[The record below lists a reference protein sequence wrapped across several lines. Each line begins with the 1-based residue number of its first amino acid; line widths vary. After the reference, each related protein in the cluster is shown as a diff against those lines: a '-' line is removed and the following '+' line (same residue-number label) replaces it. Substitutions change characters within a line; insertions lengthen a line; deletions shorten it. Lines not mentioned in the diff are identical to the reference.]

1 MGGDHLITYPI
12 LRAVASKFGPVALVH
27 VDAHS
32 DTAEHQVEHVQ
43 IKFKLKLGLNRIKTG
58 LPFCNLI
65 LIGLPI
71 ARPIQTDFEFWP
83 LISSWR

>member
-1 MGGDHLITYPI
+1 MGGDHLISYPI

-43 IKFKLKLGLNRIKTG
+43 IKFK
-58 LPFCNLI
+58 PV
-65 LIGLPI
+65 
-71 ARPIQTDFEFWP
+71 
-83 LISSWR
+83 